1 MRKVALTQRHFKDS
15 SFDFSR
21 QRSLWRGANN
31 NNKNTRVHH
40 HHHQRPAKPLP
51 RYPTRRMVLPQS
63 QSYLVLG
70 PGPVLPSPMGNER
83 VATTCSGSANVV
95 HASKPLGGCDVVTV
109 DWHGLIIGSAKL
121 QDPSAKG

>member
-1 MRKVALTQRHFKDS
+1 MRKVAPTQRHFKDS

-63 QSYLVLG
+63 QSYPCAGSRTRASVANGERAGGDRMLG
-70 PGPVLPSPMGNER
+70 Q
-83 VATTCSGSANVV
+83 C
-95 HASKPLGGCDVVTV
+95 
-109 DWHGLIIGSAKL
+109 
-121 QDPSAKG
+121 